1 MSSSHQSCTLSP
13 QLPSPDLAAI
23 AAMLTEAAQAL
34 LNLSNP
40 PKAEGEPEEEPTPT
54 DEIRCYRFS
63 PLAIRCEQELFEDQ
77 EAGSLREVLFNASSS
92 VTAFTALLEQIDA
105 EAELEGV
112 VVHILARELK
122 RVENLLFKIQDAY
135 STVEL
140 VDA

>member
-1 MSSSHQSCTLSP
+1 MSNSRQPNPSSSQSS
-13 QLPSPDLAAI
+13 SPDLAAI
-23 AAMLTEAAQAL
+23 AAMLNEAAQAV
-34 LNLSNP
+34 LSLINRP
-40 PKAEGEPEEEPTPT
+40 EPEGEPEEEATPQ

-63 PLAIRCEQELFEDQ
+63 PLAVRCERELFEAQ
-77 EAGSLREVLFNASSS
+77 YAENLREVLYNASSS
-92 VTAFTALLEQIDA
+92 ITAFTALLEQIDA

-140 VDA
+140 VKR